1 MKKGF
6 TLIELIMVII
16 ILGILAAT
24 ALPYYNGLQNQ
35 AQASAAK
42 AVLHGF
48 RAALATRTAQN
59 ALAVPPINA
68 DLTYAPTDP
77 QVVGDLFS
85 DGQIP
90 QEVYTRTVA
99 NKRVVTFGDAD
110 PPGAAELAVAPA
122 NEGWYYSRLTGR
134 VYIKNGAYLNL

>member
-1 MKKGF
+1 
-6 TLIELIMVII
+6 MVIV

-48 RAALATRTAQN
+48 RAAIANRIAQN
-59 ALAVPPINA
+59 ALADPPINVE
-68 DLTYAPTDP
+68 LNFVPTDD
-77 QVVGDLFS
+77 QVTGDLFADS
-85 DGQIP
+85 QIP

-110 PPGAAELAVAPA
+110 PPGAAELAIAPA